1 MACQTLSLEDHIL
14 YLCFHAAIHHK
25 FVYVGP
31 RALLDIA
38 CVINRPPREIDWSAF
53 VDRSNEFQWSRGVWL
68 TLDLIRE
75 NLGVSPPEF
84 VLTEL
89 APSDLPSPEIR
100 ENVVEALFLDQFHYD
115 KLTPNVIN
123 FIDASALVKI
133 QILYAR
139 IFPSKIEIATEFGIP
154 VQSRWFF
161 LNYIRRLLRLVCLHG
176 PRIFQIIIKSSV
188 RVSEKERSVGISNWL
203 G

>member
-14 YLCFHAAIHHK
+14 YLCFHAAIRHK